1 MNSFPSS
8 ISTSDSIGTSCA
20 DKDIALFGLSGN
32 PPTGESGHAGI
43 VRYLVQ
49 SGRFHEVWVLPVFRH
64 QFSSKSSLSSFENRV
79 ELCQMAF
86 EGYTTESCVVRV
98 LTLERDVEEVV
109 KRHGTVDTLNYI
121 REKCLEARLHL
132 ILGAD
137 TYNDIAMGK
146 WKQGES

>member
-1 MNSFPSS
+1 
-8 ISTSDSIGTSCA
+8 
-20 DKDIALFGLSGN
+20 
-32 PPTGESGHAGI
+32 
-43 VRYLVQ
+43 
-49 SGRFHEVWVLPVFRH
+49 
-64 QFSSKSSLSSFENRV
+64 
-79 ELCQMAF
+79 MAF